1 MDTSSEKYSSCHNKI
16 RHVVVVG
23 GGIAGLAAA
32 YYLYKES
39 VSQGKPLRITLI
51 EAEDKVGGKIVTESI
66 DGFTIEGGPDCFLRQ
81 KPWAAELAAEIGL
94 SAHMIGTNPENR
106 GVFVLNHGKLVPL
119 PDGVMLIIPTRFMPF
134 VTSPL
139 ISPVGKLRMGMDL
152 FVPPIRDNGDESVAN
167 FVRRRLGNEALE
179 KIAEPLLGGIHV
191 SDPEQQSLLATF
203 PRFRDLENKH
213 GSLIRGMLAQRK
225 HSQHAINGKG
235 EGSSLFLSFRKGL
248 SELTE
253 GLASHLR
260 GSGCKILLSQRVEK
274 IASQTGKLVNL
285 WLSSGE
291 TLEVDGVVIA
301 VPAFSAAKMID
312 TFAPRT
318 ADLLR
323 HINYVSTATVSIA
336 YRFNDVSVP
345 FTGYGFVVPRKE
357 GRMLQACT
365 WTSLKFSNRA
375 PQGYLLM
382 RGFLGGPGK
391 EEVVNYDDKEIL
403 GIVRRELKEIQKID
417 TEPVFSRIYRWRAG
431 NPQYYVGHL
440 ELVQKIFETA
450 ADEMPRVVLTG
461 SAYQGVGIP
470 DCIHNAKRSATAL
483 FQTLFQEEY

>member
-1 MDTSSEKYSSCHNKI
+1 MNISSENFDPRQDKTG
-16 RHVVVVG
+16 HVVVVG

-32 YYLYKES
+32 YYLQKES
-39 VSQGKPLRITLI
+39 VSQRKPLRITLI
-51 EAEDKVGGKIVTESI
+51 EAEDRVGGKIVTERI

-94 SAHMIGTNPENR
+94 STEIIGTNPENR
-106 GVFVLNHGKLVPL
+106 GVFVLNRGKLVRL
-119 PDGVMLIIPTRFMPF
+119 PEGVMLIIPTRFMPF

-152 FVPPIRDNGDESVAN
+152 FVPPNRDNGDESVAS
-167 FVRRRLGNEALE
+167 FVRRRLGIEALE

-191 SDPEQQSLLATF
+191 SDPERQSLLATF
-203 PRFRDLENKH
+203 PRFRDLEKKY

-225 HSQHAINGKG
+225 NNHHTRIVKG
-235 EGSSLFLSFRKGL
+235 EGNSLFLSFRKGL
-248 SELTE
+248 SELSE
-253 GLASHLR
+253 GLANYLR
-260 GSGCKILLSQRVEK
+260 DSGCQLMLSCRVEK
-274 IASQTGKLVNL
+274 IDSQNGGSVNL
-285 WLSSGE
+285 QLSNGE
-291 TLEVDGVVIA
+291 FLKADGVIIA
-301 VPAFSAAKMID
+301 VPAFSAAEMIHA
-312 TFAPRT
+312 FAPQT
-318 ADLLR
+318 AELLR
-323 HINYVSTATVSIA
+323 RIDYVSTATISIA
-336 YRFNDVSVP
+336 YRLSDISRS

-375 PQGYLLM
+375 PQDHLLL
-382 RGFLGGPGK
+382 RCFLGGPGK
-391 EEVVNYDDKEIL
+391 EEVVNYDDNEIL
-403 GIVRRELKEIQKID
+403 RIVRGELREIQKID
-417 TEPVFSRIYRWRAG
+417 AEPVFSRIYRWRKG

-470 DCIHNAKRSATAL
+470 DCIHNARKSALAL
-483 FQTLFQEEY
+483 YQSLAQKE